1 MLASIGPRL
10 AAGAI
15 GLIILVVY
23 LGVPL
28 LAVIDICRKL
38 RGGSRIG
45 WALLIVVATLFIPLI
60 GLILAI
66 LWFVFRRRFIAVQ
79 RGTR

>member
-10 AAGAI
+10 AEGAI
-15 GLIILVVY
+15 GVILLVVY
-23 LGVPL
+23 IGIPI

-38 RGGSRIG
+38 RGTARILY
-45 WALLIVVATLFIPLI
+45 ALLIVVATIFIPLI

-66 LWFVFRRRFIAVQ
+66 MWFVFRRRFIAVQ
-79 RGTR
+79 RVTR